1 MPFHTHTLPNGLQ
14 LVGETIPS
22 ARSAAVGFFVKT
34 GSRDE
39 TSEVAGVSHFL
50 EHMVFK
56 GTPRRTALDV
66 NLDFDRIG
74 ANYNAYTSEENTV
87 YYAAVLPEYLPD
99 VVDILADV
107 LRPSLRGEDFDTEKQ
122 VILEEIKMYEDA
134 PGSMAWDHARRIY
147 YADHP
152 LGNTIL
158 GSTASVGALSRDQMM
173 GYFGRRVRR
182 PEHRGGC
189 GGELRLAGVRAARR
203 VAVRPLARDAGRP
216 GPRPRGPRQGRGPRP
231 DAADR
236 EPGARPGDEPRFVGR
251 VAATV
256 RRRDPGDR
264 RRGRLRQPAVL
275 GAGGPGACRVGFVWH
290 RPEPGVR
297 HDRDLVLLRPGR
309 GRGQPRHR
317 QQILDDV
324 QRDGITAEEL
334 TQAKNKIASR
344 VVRHSERPMGRMR
357 AIASSWIYC
366 QEYSDVDRELARF
379 DAVSLE
385 TIREYLDRYPINEAT
400 VVEYGPIDLVGWA
413 PPTVCPCGGRC
424 PPYFCTFSVTDGAAC
439 SVFFRSLRA
448 STTTGRSV
456 GFTHGSA

>member
-1 MPFHTHTLPNGLQ
+1 MPFHTHSLPNGLQ

-39 TSEVAGVSHFL
+39 TAEVAGVSHFL

-56 GTPRRTALDV
+56 GTQRRTALDV

-87 YYAAVLPEYLPD
+87 YYAAVLPEYLAD
-99 VVDILADV
+99 AVDILADV

-158 GSTASVGALSRDQMM
+158 GSTASVGALSRDQMK
-173 GYFGRRVRR
+173 GYFDRRYVAPNVVAAAAGNLDWPAFVRLVESKCGHWPAMPAGREHVREAR
-182 PEHRGGC
+182 GKGGLHILTQPTSSQEHVLVMSPGSSAESPLRYTAATLAIAVGDDSGSRLYWALVDPGLVESASCGTDQGQGC
-189 GGELRLAGVRAARR
+189 GMTVTSFSCDPDGVAGNLEIVRK
-203 VAVRPLARDAGRP
+203 
-216 GPRPRGPRQGRGPRP
+216 
-231 DAADR
+231 
-236 EPGARPGDEPRFVGR
+236 
-251 VAATV
+251 
-256 RRRDPGDR
+256 
-264 RRGRLRQPAVL
+264 
-275 GAGGPGACRVGFVWH
+275 
-290 RPEPGVR
+290 
-297 HDRDLVLLRPGR
+297 
-309 GRGQPRHR
+309 
-317 QQILDDV
+317 ILDDV

-334 TQAKNKIASR
+334 AQAKNKITSR

-357 AIASSWIYC
+357 SIASSWIYC

-400 VVEYGPIDLVGWA
+400 VVEYGPL
-413 PPTVCPCGGRC
+413 T
-424 PPYFCTFSVTDGAAC
+424 S
-439 SVFFRSLRA
+439 
-448 STTTGRSV
+448 
-456 GFTHGSA
+456 